1 MTELAVQPVGKPVV
15 VVVEHKR
22 VQEIGNKLREA
33 RPLETLARQVGRVGK
48 RKNVCCI
55 DFEKPVVHVCQLK
68 LVSVG

>member
-33 RPLETLARQVGRVGK
+33 RPLEIPRPSNRQS
-48 RKNVCCI
+48 RK
-55 DFEKPVVHVCQLK
+55 EKKCL
-68 LVSVG
+68 LYRF